1 MFKTKKNEGEILLMK
16 CRLMNKHTQ
25 VALVEYNEDVQ
36 AITNI
41 YEITNIEY
49 APLSFYNAYHNTS
62 ISDVKAMNQWFQGRG
77 IPSWRK
83 NLNHL
88 LERLNISRPSE
99 LLNNLINIGLLK
111 NAVVYNGKILISLHM
126 ILILRVFCKRP

>member
-1 MFKTKKNEGEILLMK
+1 MK

-49 APLSFYNAYHNTS
+49 APYYLFIMRIT
-62 ISDVKAMNQWFQGRG
+62 MQ
-77 IPSWRK
+77 P
-83 NLNHL
+83 
-88 LERLNISRPSE
+88 
-99 LLNNLINIGLLK
+99 
-111 NAVVYNGKILISLHM
+111 
-126 ILILRVFCKRP
+126 